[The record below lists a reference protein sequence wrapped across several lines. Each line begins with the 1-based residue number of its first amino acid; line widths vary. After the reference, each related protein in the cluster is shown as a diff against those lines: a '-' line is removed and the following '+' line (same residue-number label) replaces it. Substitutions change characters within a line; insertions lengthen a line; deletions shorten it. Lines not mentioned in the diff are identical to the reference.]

1 MQLPSESA
9 VTLRDDWDINDLA
22 AYLHRSQRSRV
33 TVLLSVPQRQV
44 NPPVDG
50 NALKRRL
57 GTKADVVVVPA
68 ALTYKLTDTLGRRQS
83 AFGGA
88 ARVYPRDNGWLSDHY
103 QIELIQPKSSSKA
116 MLTAIEQAVD
126 DETERTEERAQQRRN
141 EIERRKAIEEQ
152 RRRERETQSAVQEP
166 QAPAAPT
173 SASKQSAKQPS
184 KHAKSAK
191 HSTSAIRLNLPQND
205 AGVFAADTADRAA
218 TLAEYLR
225 SPQSTMPVVIATRN
239 VGMTASLADTE
250 ELAKML
256 RDAAYV
262 VDVIGPEATAE
273 LNARMPKGVQTFGNA
288 CRVIPA
294 GSEWITHGGV
304 KLFWGWNLGERARV
318 TDAVLQEAARLSFN
332 NTYST
337 HATTDSRRTVSGTVL
352 GSPAEGRVLVDL
364 GRGSYA
370 TILTNLVSKDVPDDR
385 LFAKGMAVSGLF
397 DEESRRLDLT
407 EPQPRRPREALS
419 AYASGMVVPARVTA
433 VRRDSCTLELF
444 PGAVV
449 EVPAED
455 AGVGTDLRW
464 ELTVGTVVPVAVI
477 ERDDGDA
484 AWSDV
489 DTQGDV
495 RLHWLMSLLDVDES
509 PVPAPSYFPGGPAW
523 IAIPDSATATQQ
535 TEHHELSA
543 FDERQLSALIPDS
556 ADMASAQ
563 RIRDLYAQ
571 LMQTRQELTTAERQR
586 NAATAQLEQAKRHA
600 LEQRRTMR
608 QQSKHRDVVSGVD
621 LQDRFA
627 DPRQQLDFEVY
638 MAWVTRIPAAEKRD
652 KPLKRN
658 WGYGPDFFASLEAV
672 QGVDREKVAHV
683 MLEVVLG
690 LDKELNSRGLH
701 QLRTGEGG
709 SDPKR
714 RTAAGDTYW
723 RVHLQTNTPGARRL
737 HYVRRA
743 DGSVMFTRVGLHDD
757 FRS

>member
-1 MQLPSESA
+1 M
-9 VTLRDDWDINDLA
+9 TLRDDWDINDLV

-44 NPPVDG
+44 KPPVDG

-57 GTKADVVVVPA
+57 GAKADVVVVPA

-88 ARVYPRDNGWLSDHY
+88 ARVYPCDDEWLSDHY
-103 QIELIQPKSSSKA
+103 QIELIQPKSSLKA

-126 DETERTEERAQQRRN
+126 DEIERTEERAQQHRN

-152 RRRERETQSAVQEP
+152 RRREQETQSAVQEP
-166 QAPAAPT
+166 QAPAVPT
-173 SASKQSAKQPS
+173 SASKQSAKQLS

-191 HSTSAIRLNLPQND
+191 HSTSTIRLNLPQND

-273 LNARMPKGVQTFGNA
+273 LNARMPKGAQTFGNA

-370 TILTNLVSKDVPDDR
+370 TILTNLVSKDVPGDR
-385 LFAKGMAVSGLF
+385 LFAKSMAVSGLF

-407 EPQPRRPREALS
+407 EPRPRRPREALS
-419 AYASGMVVPARVTA
+419 SYASGMVVPAQVAA
-433 VRRDSCTLELF
+433 VRRGSCTLKLF
-444 PGAVV
+444 PGAMV

-495 RLHWLMSLLDVDES
+495 RLHWLMSLLDVDKP

-523 IAIPDSATATQQ
+523 IAIPDPTTLLAQQ
-535 TEHHELSA
+535 TTHHELSA
-543 FDERQLSALIPDS
+543 FDEQQLSTLIPDS
-556 ADMASAQ
+556 ADTASAQ

-571 LMQTRQELTTAERQR
+571 LMQTRQELTTAEHQR
-586 NAATAQLEQAKRHA
+586 SAATAQLEQAKRHA

-608 QQSKHRDVVSGVD
+608 QQSKHRDVVSEVD

-638 MAWVTRIPAAEKRD
+638 MAWVTRIPAAEKEN

-709 SDPKR
+709 ADPKR

-723 RVHLQTNTPGARRL
+723 RVYLQTNTPGARRL

-743 DGSVMFTRVGLHDD
+743 DGSVVFTRVGLHDD

>member
-1 MQLPSESA
+1 MRPFSFF
-9 VTLRDDWDINDLA
+9 VVGMINGRLTGA
-22 AYLHRSQRSRV
+22 HPR
-33 TVLLSVPQRQV
+33 
-44 NPPVDG
+44 PPVVS
-50 NALKRRL
+50 
-57 GTKADVVVVPA
+57 T
-68 ALTYKLTDTLGRRQS
+68 
-83 AFGGA
+83 
-88 ARVYPRDNGWLSDHY
+88 
-103 QIELIQPKSSSKA
+103 

-126 DETERTEERAQQRRN
+126 DEIERTEERAQQHRN

-152 RRRERETQSAVQEP
+152 RRREQETQSAVQEP
-166 QAPAAPT
+166 QAPAVPT
-173 SASKQSAKQPS
+173 SASKQSAKQLS

-191 HSTSAIRLNLPQND
+191 HSTSTIRLNLPQND

-273 LNARMPKGVQTFGNA
+273 LNARMPKGAQTFGNA

-370 TILTNLVSKDVPDDR
+370 TILTNLVSKDVPGDR
-385 LFAKGMAVSGLF
+385 LFAKSMAVSGLF

-407 EPQPRRPREALS
+407 EPRPRRPREALS
-419 AYASGMVVPARVTA
+419 SYASGMVVPAQVAA
-433 VRRDSCTLELF
+433 VRRGSCTLKLF
-444 PGAVV
+444 PGAMV

-495 RLHWLMSLLDVDES
+495 RLHWLMSLLDVDEP

-523 IAIPDSATATQQ
+523 IAIPDPTTLPAQQ
-535 TEHHELSA
+535 TTHHELSA
-543 FDERQLSALIPDS
+543 FDEQQLSTLIPDN
-556 ADMASAQ
+556 ADTASAQ

-586 NAATAQLEQAKRHA
+586 NAATSQLEQAKRHA

-608 QQSKHRDVVSGVD
+608 QQSKHRYVVSGVD

-638 MAWVTRIPAAEKRD
+638 MAWVTRIPAAEKED

-658 WGYGPDFFASLEAV
+658 WEYGPDFFASLEAV

-683 MLEVVLG
+683 ILEVVLG

-709 SDPKR
+709 ADPKR

-723 RVHLQTNTPGARRL
+723 RVYLQTNTPGARRL
-737 HYVRRA
+737 HYVRRT
-743 DGSVMFTRVGLHDD
+743 DGSVVFTRMGMHDD

>member
-1 MQLPSESA
+1 
-9 VTLRDDWDINDLA
+9 
-22 AYLHRSQRSRV
+22 
-33 TVLLSVPQRQV
+33 
-44 NPPVDG
+44 
-50 NALKRRL
+50 
-57 GTKADVVVVPA
+57 
-68 ALTYKLTDTLGRRQS
+68 
-83 AFGGA
+83 
-88 ARVYPRDNGWLSDHY
+88 
-103 QIELIQPKSSSKA
+103 
-116 MLTAIEQAVD
+116 
-126 DETERTEERAQQRRN
+126 
-141 EIERRKAIEEQ
+141 
-152 RRRERETQSAVQEP
+152 
-166 QAPAAPT
+166 
-173 SASKQSAKQPS
+173 
-184 KHAKSAK
+184 
-191 HSTSAIRLNLPQND
+191 
-205 AGVFAADTADRAA
+205 
-218 TLAEYLR
+218 
-225 SPQSTMPVVIATRN
+225 MPVVVATRN
-239 VGMTASLADTE
+239 VGMTASLAGTE

-318 TDAVLQEAARLSFN
+318 TDAVLQEAARLSFSN
-332 NTYST
+332 MYST

-370 TILTNLVSKDVPDDR
+370 TILTNLVSKDIPGDR
-385 LFAKGMAVSGLF
+385 LFTKDMAGSGLF

-407 EPQPRRPREALS
+407 EPRPRQPRETLS
-419 AYASGMVVPARVTA
+419 AYAGDMVVPARVTE
-433 VRRDSCTLELF
+433 VRKDSCTLELF
-444 PGAVV
+444 PGAMV

-455 AGVGTDLRW
+455 AGIGADLRW
-464 ELTVGTVVPVAVI
+464 ELTVGTVVPVAII
-477 ERDDGDA
+477 ERDDGDE

-489 DTQGDV
+489 DTRGNV
-495 RLHWLMSLLDVDES
+495 RLHWLMSLLDVDEP

-523 IAIPDSATATQQ
+523 IAVPDPATATQQ

-556 ADMASAQ
+556 ADTASAQ

-586 NAATAQLEQAKRHA
+586 DAASAQLEQAKRHA

-621 LQDRFA
+621 LQDRFT
-627 DPRQQLDFEVY
+627 DPRQQLDFEIY
-638 MAWVTRIPAAEKRD
+638 MAWVTRIPAAEKED